1 MTRSQIFKCMR
12 IKKDDLYINFH
23 GVVQALKNFDPF
35 QNHELAMKASKIIV
49 GRKSFLTSEEI
60 LAYLDIESNYFLF
73 FLVIC
78 R

>member
-1 MTRSQIFKCMR
+1 MR

-49 GRKSFLTSEEI
+49 ARKSFLTSEEI
-60 LAYLDIESNYFLF
+60 LSYLDIESYILFLLNKNYNPIGDET
-73 FLVIC
+73 VE
-78 R
+78 